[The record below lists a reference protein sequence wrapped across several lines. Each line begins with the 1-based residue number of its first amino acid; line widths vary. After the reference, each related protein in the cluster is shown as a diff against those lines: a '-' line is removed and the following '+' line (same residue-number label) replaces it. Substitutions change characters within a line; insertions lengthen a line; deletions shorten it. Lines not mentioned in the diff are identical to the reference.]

1 MDELRKNHIL
11 QLRTRGNDNINGVV
25 VDFEKDRILVLISDE
40 SVESAKKLEEL
51 DELLVH
57 AHTHCGIKKMLS
69 SVISKLNWK
78 NQIIIENTT
87 ALPVVQKR
95 EFVRVLSNHN
105 FTIENDDNVY
115 NCICMNI
122 SAGGIAFRANEA
134 NFKPDDEVI
143 VKFFKKDFGKDITVG
158 AKIIKSY
165 NNEYTA
171 QYINLD
177 KYDADKIVKYVF
189 NLIAKK

>member
-11 QLRTRGNDNINGVV
+11 QLKTRKNENMNGVV

-40 SVESAKKLEEL
+40 SIDEAKKIKEL

-57 AHTHCGIKKMLS
+57 AHTHCGIKKMVS
-69 SVISKLNWK
+69 NVISKLNWK
-78 NQIIIENTT
+78 NQIIIENNP
-87 ALPVVQKR
+87 AVPVVQKR
-95 EFVRVLSNHN
+95 EFVRVLSDHN
-105 FTIENDDNVY
+105 FIAEKNNEEYDCT
-115 NCICMNI
+115 CINI
-122 SAGGIAFRANEA
+122 SAGGIAFFAQ
-134 NFKPDDEVI
+134 KPVFQAEDEI
-143 VKFFKKDFGKDITVG
+143 TIKFSRKDFGKDIITS